1 MGKPNP
7 GKRHPFKSPQSVKLH
22 SYHLRSKD
30 KGPFQEDMARYV
42 ENGYAEDSRCMI
54 VVSDEGKECGEPSRR
69 KRPGGRHTRYQG
81 CHTLSKKNVIYPLAG
96 RNEKVVDFTW
106 HIQEWVR
113 FFLHHDEMHR
123 ARLWS
128 AQEFEPPRTGKDDA
142 TKFGFACNAH
152 DNRAFDLLDKAAIID
167 TDDRALVFQA
177 AHRTLLYS
185 ASQFRQV
192 EWILNDRQM
201 NELASTHDPSSEA
214 VKSWEAYKVY
224 FDTLG
229 RRIGRE
235 RARLGKMW
243 LEYQDNLDEVP
254 ISLACQS
261 VDFRSNLRFAACMLL
276 DDVNV
281 SAIILPYPG
290 SSNLH
295 QLTIIQ
301 VGAESETETPSS
313 NAARKLA
320 DVARGAHDAWI
331 RVLEDAFHAQGCVVA
346 SEDSYEKLKPDE
358 RLQLKR
364 SFRDGIQ
371 VDNLERVFQTKT
383 D

>member
-1 MGKPNP
+1 MKCA
-7 GKRHPFKSPQSVKLH
+7 KS
-22 SYHLRSKD
+22 RT
-30 KGPFQEDMARYV
+30 RYV
-42 ENGYAEDSRCMI
+42 EKGFAEDERCMI
-54 VVSDEGKECGEPSRR
+54 VVSDEGKECGKLSRS
-69 KRPGGRHTRYQG
+69 KRPRGRRTRYQG
-81 CHTLSKKNVIYPLAG
+81 CHTLSKKSVIYPLAG

-106 HIQEWVR
+106 HIQEWVG
-113 FFLHHDEMHR
+113 FFLQCDETHR

-128 AQEFEPPRTGKDDA
+128 AQDFEPRRTGKDDV

-152 DNRAFDLLDKAAIID
+152 DNKAFDLLDKAAIID

-192 EWILNDRQM
+192 EWILNDGPM
-201 NELASTHDPSSEA
+201 NELASSHDPNSEV

-235 RARLGKMW
+235 RARLGRLW
-243 LEYQDNLDEVP
+243 LKYQDNLDEVP
-254 ISLACQS
+254 MSLAWQS
-261 VDFRSNLRFAACMLL
+261 VDFHSKLRFAACMLL

-281 SAIILPYPG
+281 FAIILPYPD

-301 VGAESETETPSS
+301 VDAESEIPSS
-313 NAARKLA
+313 KAARKLA
-320 DVARGAHDAWI
+320 DVARGSQDAWI

-346 SEDSYEKLKPDE
+346 SVDSYEKLKADE
-358 RLQLKR
+358 RLQIKR
-364 SFRDGIQ
+364 SFRDGVQ
-371 VDNLERVFQTKT
+371 ANNLERVLQTKP